1 MKKLITILLTLTLTF
16 GCFANDFIDFLQ
28 NTATQEITN
37 AIQADKTVRGDSDRT
52 SAPAPKKTNLVSKE
66 NLQFFVSA
74 FEQYFIENYGGIEP
88 FLNEKMN
95 MTIKDAIDL
104 AYEWAKEPVEKN
116 EFTMQALIY
125 GMDFRK
131 PISFQTERDM
141 AICMILW
148 QSAYGYIREE
158 IK

>member
-37 AIQADKTVRGDSDRT
+37 AIQADKTVHVDRT
-52 SAPAPKKTNLVSKE
+52 PEPAPKKTNLVSKE
-66 NLQFFVSA
+66 NLYFFVSA
-74 FEQYFIENYGGIEP
+74 FEQYFIDNYGSVES

-95 MTIKDAIDL
+95 MTIEDAIDL
-104 AYEWAKEPVEKN
+104 AYEWAKEPVENN

-148 QSAYGYIREE
+148 QSAYGYAREE
-158 IK
+158 VEAN